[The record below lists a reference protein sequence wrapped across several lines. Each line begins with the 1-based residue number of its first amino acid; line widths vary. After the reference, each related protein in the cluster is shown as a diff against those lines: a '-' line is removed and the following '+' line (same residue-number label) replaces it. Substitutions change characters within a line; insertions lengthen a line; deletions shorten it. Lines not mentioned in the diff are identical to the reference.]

1 MITEVMSMSAI
12 TLEAVGILC
21 MFVAR
26 KGTEGGTGGVKCRL
40 SQIMSDERQIDRKR
54 RRNIQTKKQNAASC
68 DSQLL

>member
-26 KGTEGGTGGVKCRL
+26 KGIEGGKGG
-40 SQIMSDERQIDRKR
+40 
-54 RRNIQTKKQNAASC
+54 
-68 DSQLL
+68 